1 MTFFVYQ
8 ISSQGEHNICWR
20 KYLDKVLVQ
29 RMRPW
34 HAQAPSLL
42 NCYAENQVKNLL
54 CFWKGLGWMI
64 EKGKQREK
72 SESFCEL
79 TFLHDPT
86 YLPRS
91 LLKFTKCE
99 FLVKTHEGRSSGKA
113 LMKEK
118 QKQQAQNMSQGRDSY
133 EVRSHCEW
141 IETWIRTLDF
151 IDLRNW
157 EVEFF
162 WGERGITSWSWNNP
176 QREFSIEERGLLNTN
191 CQPWQFMLKGRVTTA

>member
-1 MTFFVYQ
+1 MTFFFVYQ

-54 CFWKGLGWMI
+54 CFWKGLGWMR
-64 EKGKQREK
+64 EKEKQREK

-91 LLKFTKCE
+91 LLKFTKWWWKWISCE
-99 FLVKTHEGRSSGKA
+99 NSWRAEFWEGINERETKTTGPE
-113 LMKEK
+113 
-118 QKQQAQNMSQGRDSY
+118 Y
-133 EVRSHCEW
+133 EPRQRW
-141 IETWIRTLDF
+141 
-151 IDLRNW
+151 
-157 EVEFF
+157 
-162 WGERGITSWSWNNP
+162 SWSQKPLWVNRN
-176 QREFSIEERGLLNTN
+176 LD
-191 CQPWQFMLKGRVTTA
+191 